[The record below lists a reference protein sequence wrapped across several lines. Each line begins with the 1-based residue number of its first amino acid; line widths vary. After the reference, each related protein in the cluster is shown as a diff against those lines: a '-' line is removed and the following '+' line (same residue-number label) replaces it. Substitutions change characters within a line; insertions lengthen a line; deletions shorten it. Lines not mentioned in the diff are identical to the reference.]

1 LAKLGP
7 SAARRR
13 FTPAAASHNG
23 QSSGAGE
30 IVSETQFRT
39 WSRYVIGAV
48 STVYLIQGV
57 VLL

>member
-30 IVSETQFRT
+30 IVSEFRT